1 VLLLGLLAF
10 FAIRQD
16 RKVEDPIYPATPDQA
31 TQPDENPLIP
41 TDPRPTQPDS
51 TDPVMLE
58 NMAQLYEKNPEIA
71 GWLKIEGTK
80 LDYPVMYTPYDP
92 EKYIDM
98 DFEGNET
105 RAGIP
110 FMEDT
115 CSFEPESD
123 NLIIYGHNFKDG
135 TMFRTLMSY
144 EDEKF
149 WKDHPQIQFSTLYE
163 NRTYEVLAAFYDR
176 VYYKH
181 EDVFKF
187 YQFVNAE
194 NEEDYKEA
202 INYYK
207 THSLYDTGVTAEYGD
222 RLLTLVT
229 CAYHEEFGRFVV
241 VARQLQ

>member
-1 VLLLGLLAF
+1 
-10 FAIRQD
+10 
-16 RKVEDPIYPATPDQA
+16 
-31 TQPDENPLIP
+31 
-41 TDPRPTQPDS
+41 
-51 TDPVMLE
+51 
-58 NMAQLYEKNPEIA
+58 
-71 GWLKIEGTK
+71 
-80 LDYPVMYTPYDP
+80 
-92 EKYIDM
+92 
-98 DFEGNET
+98 
-105 RAGIP
+105 
-110 FMEDT
+110 
-115 CSFEPESD
+115 
-123 NLIIYGHNFKDG
+123 
-135 TMFRTLMSY
+135 MFRTLMSY

-194 NEEDYKEA
+194 TEENYKEA

-207 THSLYDTGVTAEYGD
+207 AHSLYDTGVTAEYGD